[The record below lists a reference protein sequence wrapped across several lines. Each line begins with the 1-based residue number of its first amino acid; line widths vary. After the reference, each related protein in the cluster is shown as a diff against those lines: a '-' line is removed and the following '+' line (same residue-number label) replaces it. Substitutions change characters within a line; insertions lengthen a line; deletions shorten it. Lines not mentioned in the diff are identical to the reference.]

1 MNEEKRVRKYVR
13 TDIQKAEDARVGGF
27 GIRLVEKVFLQSL
40 LRHDG
45 KLVSAYR
52 DAFPDE
58 KVSATTMLKR
68 AKRIVERDRV
78 KEYMKQ
84 MLVSKEISPEFVLG
98 GITEIAKGA
107 KRDSDRLHG
116 YELLGKFL
124 KMFKTES
131 KGSTTLNLNIN
142 EDTARR
148 LLERRERHEVGGR
161 GDFID
166 VNGRGEDRDI
176 IDGEEIID

>member
-1 MNEEKRVRKYVR
+1 MEDSEKAIVRPSMELQEIEKERV
-13 TDIQKAEDARVGGF
+13 DGF
-27 GIRLVEKVFLQSL
+27 GIRLIEKIFLQSL

-58 KVSATTMLKR
+58 KVSPMVMLRR
-68 AKRIVERDRV
+68 AKKIVERKRV
-78 KEYMKQ
+78 KDYMGQ
-84 MLVSKEISPEFVLG
+84 MLESKEISPEFVLG
-98 GITEIAKGA
+98 GITDIAKNA
-107 KRDSDRLHG
+107 KRDADRLKG

-124 KMFKTES
+124 KMFKTEGT
-131 KGSTTLNLNIN
+131 KNTTLNLNIN

-148 LLERRERHEVGGR
+148 LLERRGRHEIGGR

-166 VNGRGEDRDI
+166 VNREGDDGDL
-176 IDGEEIID
+176 IDGEEVIG